1 MMKKRKGSV
10 VDILPSMIMVIAAV
24 ILITVFFGLYQILSL
39 NEDVKQISRKYMLT
53 METMGYLDAASRTSL
68 MQDLSDLQVTDIDL
82 TGSTMTDAGYGN
94 AVYLQITCKLPIEQ
108 LNMDGNDMLRFFFED
123 GTIPIRVRRMSTA
136 KINHDKMDNQKR
148 QGELATFTMVYV
160 LLFLVATVAFA
171 LQIREYISLKTHTE
185 DTLAASNLASAVID
199 IQEYGI
205 NHNLVIKDP
214 EQAYSIY
221 QEALKINMGLNDQ
234 WEDPTGLI
242 SSPVLV
248 EQYIVYNVRGSE
260 VEVTSFGEG
269 LNYSA
274 TETLG
279 SATSPNGQVIESTSV
294 YSRISYQVDGYFGV
308 TVPAEKDKLVDI
320 VKNN

>member
-1 MMKKRKGSV
+1 
-10 VDILPSMIMVIAAV
+10 
-24 ILITVFFGLYQILSL
+24 
-39 NEDVKQISRKYMLT
+39 MLT

-108 LNMDGNDMLRFFFED
+108 LNMDGNDMLRFFLRTELYRSESAECLR
-123 GTIPIRVRRMSTA
+123 P

-242 SSPVLV
+242 SSPVRV

-320 VKNN
+320 VKIIKGWTE

>member
-136 KINHDKMDNQKR
+136 IRWITKKR

-242 SSPVLV
+242 SSPVRV

>member
-1 MMKKRKGSV
+1 MMKKRKGSI

-24 ILITVFFGLYQILSL
+24 MLIMVFFDLYQILSL
-39 NEDVKQISRKYMLT
+39 NEDVKQIARKYMLT
-53 METMGYLDAASRTSL
+53 METMGYLDPANQTTL
-68 MQDLSDLQVTDIDL
+68 VQELSDLQVTDIDL
-82 TGSTMTDAGYGN
+82 TGSTMSDAEYGN
-94 AVYLQITCKLPIEQ
+94 AVYLQISCKLPMEQ
-108 LNMDGNDMLRFFFED
+108 LNMDGYDMLQW
-123 GTIPIRVRRMSTA
+123 IIKKS
-136 KINHDKMDNQKR
+136 K
-148 QGELATFTMVYV
+148 GELATFTMVYV
-160 LLFLVATVAFA
+160 LLFFTATVAFA
-171 LQIREYISLKTHTE
+171 LQIRQYISLKTYTE
-185 DTLAASNLASAVID
+185 DALAASNLASAVID

-242 SSPVLV
+242 SSPVRV

>member
-1 MMKKRKGSV
+1 
-10 VDILPSMIMVIAAV
+10 
-24 ILITVFFGLYQILSL
+24 
-39 NEDVKQISRKYMLT
+39 
-53 METMGYLDAASRTSL
+53 
-68 MQDLSDLQVTDIDL
+68 
-82 TGSTMTDAGYGN
+82 
-94 AVYLQITCKLPIEQ
+94 
-108 LNMDGNDMLRFFFED
+108 
-123 GTIPIRVRRMSTA
+123 
-136 KINHDKMDNQKR
+136 
-148 QGELATFTMVYV
+148 MVYV

-260 VEVTSFGEG
+260 VEVTSFGEWLKG
-269 LNYSA
+269 VQRHPMDKSLNLPVYTA
-274 TETLG
+274 G
-279 SATSPNGQVIESTSV
+279 SAIRSMAI
-294 YSRISYQVDGYFGV
+294 
-308 TVPAEKDKLVDI
+308 LV
-320 VKNN
+320 

>member
-1 MMKKRKGSV
+1 
-10 VDILPSMIMVIAAV
+10 MIRW
-24 ILITVFFGLYQILSL
+24 IT
-39 NEDVKQISRKYMLT
+39 K
-53 METMGYLDAASRTSL
+53 
-68 MQDLSDLQVTDIDL
+68 
-82 TGSTMTDAGYGN
+82 
-94 AVYLQITCKLPIEQ
+94 
-108 LNMDGNDMLRFFFED
+108 
-123 GTIPIRVRRMSTA
+123 
-136 KINHDKMDNQKR
+136 KR

-205 NHNLVIKDP
+205 NHNLVIK
-214 EQAYSIY
+214 
-221 QEALKINMGLNDQ
+221 
-234 WEDPTGLI
+234 EDPTGLI
-242 SSPVLV
+242 SSPVRV

>member
-1 MMKKRKGSV
+1 
-10 VDILPSMIMVIAAV
+10 
-24 ILITVFFGLYQILSL
+24 
-39 NEDVKQISRKYMLT
+39 

-320 VKNN
+320 VKIIKGWTE

>member
-1 MMKKRKGSV
+1 
-10 VDILPSMIMVIAAV
+10 
-24 ILITVFFGLYQILSL
+24 
-39 NEDVKQISRKYMLT
+39 
-53 METMGYLDAASRTSL
+53 
-68 MQDLSDLQVTDIDL
+68 
-82 TGSTMTDAGYGN
+82 
-94 AVYLQITCKLPIEQ
+94 
-108 LNMDGNDMLRFFFED
+108 
-123 GTIPIRVRRMSTA
+123 
-136 KINHDKMDNQKR
+136 
-148 QGELATFTMVYV
+148 MVYV

-221 QEALKINMGLNDQ
+221 QEALKINMGLN
-234 WEDPTGLI
+234 
-242 SSPVLV
+242 
-248 EQYIVYNVRGSE
+248 
-260 VEVTSFGEG
+260 
-269 LNYSA
+269 YSA

>member
-1 MMKKRKGSV
+1 
-10 VDILPSMIMVIAAV
+10 
-24 ILITVFFGLYQILSL
+24 
-39 NEDVKQISRKYMLT
+39 
-53 METMGYLDAASRTSL
+53 
-68 MQDLSDLQVTDIDL
+68 
-82 TGSTMTDAGYGN
+82 
-94 AVYLQITCKLPIEQ
+94 
-108 LNMDGNDMLRFFFED
+108 
-123 GTIPIRVRRMSTA
+123 
-136 KINHDKMDNQKR
+136 
-148 QGELATFTMVYV
+148 MVYV

-242 SSPVLV
+242 SSPVRV

-260 VEVTSFGEG
+260 VEDRK
-269 LNYSA
+269 
-274 TETLG
+274 
-279 SATSPNGQVIESTSV
+279 SV
-294 YSRISYQVDGYFGV
+294 V
-308 TVPAEKDKLVDI
+308 
-320 VKNN
+320 

>member
-1 MMKKRKGSV
+1 
-10 VDILPSMIMVIAAV
+10 
-24 ILITVFFGLYQILSL
+24 
-39 NEDVKQISRKYMLT
+39 
-53 METMGYLDAASRTSL
+53 
-68 MQDLSDLQVTDIDL
+68 
-82 TGSTMTDAGYGN
+82 
-94 AVYLQITCKLPIEQ
+94 
-108 LNMDGNDMLRFFFED
+108 
-123 GTIPIRVRRMSTA
+123 
-136 KINHDKMDNQKR
+136 
-148 QGELATFTMVYV
+148 MVYV

-185 DTLAASNLASAVID
+185 DALAASNLASAVID

-205 NHNLVIKDP
+205 NHNLIIKDP

-221 QEALKINMGLNDQ
+221 QDALKINMGLNDQ

-242 SSPVLV
+242 SSPVRV

-279 SATSPNGQVIESTSV
+279 SATSPNGRVIESTSV